1 MCIRYS
7 LKEKAGAAIMG
18 NTGINA
24 RGEMMNMSVSGKSLP
39 DLPHFAWLDAA
50 ALDRLNAA
58 TSAAECGHGGEIRL
72 VIERSLP
79 LHMAWNMRIRERA
92 EALFTHLRVW
102 DTEAQSGVLVYL
114 NLSEQ
119 RLELVADE
127 GIARCVAQETWQE
140 MADTAVATM
149 RHGSAVEALEH
160 LLESIA
166 VQLREHYG
174 MADDPA
180 GNELK
185 DEVWVL

>member
-1 MCIRYS
+1 MP
-7 LKEKAGAAIMG
+7 
-18 NTGINA
+18 A
-24 RGEMMNMSVSGKSLP
+24 RSDGGLP
-39 DLPHFAWLDAA
+39 ALAHFAWLDET
-50 ALDRLNAA
+50 ALARLHRAV
-58 TSAAECGHGGEIRL
+58 SAAERGHGGEIRL

-92 EALFTHLRVW
+92 EALFVHMRVW

-140 MADTAVATM
+140 MADTAIATM

-160 LLESIA
+160 LLACIA
-166 VQLREHYG
+166 AQLREHYG
-174 MADDPA
+174 APDDPA
-180 GNELK
+180 GNELR
-185 DEVWVL
+185 DEVRVL